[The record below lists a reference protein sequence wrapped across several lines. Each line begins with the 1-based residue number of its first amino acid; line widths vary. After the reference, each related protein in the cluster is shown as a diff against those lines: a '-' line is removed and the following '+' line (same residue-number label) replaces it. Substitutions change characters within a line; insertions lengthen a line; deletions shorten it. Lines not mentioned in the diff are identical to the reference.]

1 MMTFTLF
8 IEIVLVVLFVS
19 AMAVL
24 SAADASIALL
34 TRSRTR
40 RLIEAERKGAE
51 AVDDL
56 TERPSR
62 LAGALAIV
70 RVLAYAISAVAI
82 GEFATVI
89 VGPITLGL
97 WIPAAAFGAVISFV
111 VGETL
116 PRALAVHN
124 PERVALAAGG
134 PALALTAA
142 VYPLARLFSVGWLWL
157 VGLVAEERVSDVW
170 VTEDEYRAV
179 AASDEEEVAREE
191 AEEAFI
197 DAVADFTSKI
207 VREVMVPR
215 PDMECLQ
222 DTATSAEA
230 IEAIE
235 RSGYSRL
242 PVYHESVDDILGVLY
257 AKDLLVCMGHGQCEP
272 SIATLARE
280 AYFVPETKPI
290 EELLVEMRS
299 RTHIAIVADEY
310 GGTAGLVTIE
320 DLLEEIVG
328 EIFDEYDRAEPVMV
342 ALEGDRYRVDGRMPI
357 DDLNTA
363 FGTDIDIE
371 ADTVGGLFI
380 ELAGHIPDSGEEIVV
395 EGLRL
400 TVEDVEGNRI
410 RRVIVEPATNGT
422 DEEDND
428 D

>member
-1 MMTFTLF
+1 MMTITLG
-8 IEIVLVVLFVS
+8 IELIFLVLLVA

-24 SAADASIALL
+24 SATDAAVALL

-40 RLIEAERKGAE
+40 RLIEADRKGAE

-70 RVLAYAISAVAI
+70 RVLAYALAAVAI
-82 GEFATVI
+82 VEVANVTIGS
-89 VGPITLGL
+89 ITRAA
-97 WIPAAAFGAVISFV
+97 WVAAAVIGAVIAFV
-111 VGETL
+111 IGETL

-134 PALALTAA
+134 MALKLTGAF
-142 VYPLARLFSVGWLWL
+142 YPMARLLSAGWLWL
-157 VGLVAEERVSDVW
+157 VGLVAEERVADVW
-170 VTEDEYRAV
+170 VTEDEHRTV
-179 AASDEEEVAREE
+179 AATDEEEVAREE

-197 DAVADFTSKI
+197 DAVADFTTKI

-215 PDMECLQ
+215 PDMECLE
-222 DTATSAEA
+222 DTATVAEA

-242 PVYHESVDDILGVLY
+242 PVYHESVDGVFGVLY
-257 AKDLLVCMGHGQCEP
+257 AKDLLVCMGRGVCDP
-272 SIATLARE
+272 SIKTLVRE

-342 ALEGDRYRVDGRMPI
+342 ALDTDRYRVDGRMPV
-357 DDLNTA
+357 DDLNEA
-363 FGTDIDIE
+363 FGTELDIE
-371 ADTVGGLFI
+371 ADTVGGLFV
-380 ELAGHIPDSGEEIVV
+380 ELAGHIPEVGEEIVV

-410 RRVIVEPATNGT
+410 RRMIVEPAANGT
-422 DEEDND
+422 GEEDD
-428 D
+428 DD

>member
-1 MMTFTLF
+1 MMTSTLG
-8 IEIVLVVLFVS
+8 IELVFLVLLVA

-24 SAADASIALL
+24 SATDAAVALL

-40 RLIEAERKGAE
+40 RLIEADRKGAE

-70 RVLAYAISAVAI
+70 RVLAYSLAAVAI
-82 GEFATVI
+82 VEVANAAI
-89 VGPITLGL
+89 SSITRAA
-97 WIPAAAFGAVISFV
+97 WVAAAVIGAVIAFV
-111 VGETL
+111 IGETL

-134 PALALTAA
+134 TALKLTSAF
-142 VYPLARLFSVGWLWL
+142 YPMARLLSAGWLWL
-157 VGLVAEERVSDVW
+157 VGLVAEERVADVW
-170 VTEDEYRAV
+170 VTEDEHRTV
-179 AASDEEEVAREE
+179 AATDEEEVAREE

-197 DAVADFTSKI
+197 DAVADFTTKI

-215 PDMECLQ
+215 PDMECLE
-222 DTATSAEA
+222 DTATVAEA

-242 PVYHESVDDILGVLY
+242 PVYHESVDGVFGVLY
-257 AKDLLVCMGHGQCEP
+257 AKDLLVCMGRGVCDP
-272 SIATLARE
+272 SIKTLVRE

-342 ALEGDRYRVDGRMPI
+342 ALDTDRYRVDGRMPV
-357 DDLNTA
+357 DDLNEA
-363 FGTDIDIE
+363 FGTELDIE
-371 ADTVGGLFI
+371 ADTVGGLFV
-380 ELAGHIPDSGEEIVV
+380 ELAGHIPEVGEEIVV

-410 RRVIVEPATNGT
+410 RRMIVEPAANGT
-422 DEEDND
+422 GEEDD
-428 D
+428 DD

>member
-1 MMTFTLF
+1 MMTITLG
-8 IEIVLVVLFVS
+8 IELVLFVLLV
-19 AMAVL
+19 AATAVM
-24 SAADASIALL
+24 SAADGAVALM

-40 RLIEAERKGAE
+40 RLLEADRSGAE
-51 AVDDL
+51 AVDSL

-62 LAGALAIV
+62 LAGALAV
-70 RVLAYAISAVAI
+70 LRVLTYAIAALTVVEFFSSSAETVVFLVRFAGAVVGVAI
-82 GEFATVI
+82 
-89 VGPITLGL
+89 
-97 WIPAAAFGAVISFV
+97 AFVL
-111 VGETL
+111 GETL

-124 PERVALAAGG
+124 PERVALASGG
-134 PALALTAA
+134 AALKFTAA
-142 VYPLARLFSVGWLWL
+142 LYPVARAFSAGWLWL
-157 VGLVAEERVSDVW
+157 VGLVAEERVVDVW
-170 VTEDEYRAV
+170 ITEDEYRN
-179 AASDEEEVAREE
+179 ASVTDDEESAREE

-215 PDMECLQ
+215 PDMECLE
-222 DTATSAEA
+222 DTCTVAEA

-257 AKDLLVCMGHGQCEP
+257 AKDLLVCMGRGECDP
-272 SIATLARE
+272 AITALARE

-299 RTHIAIVADEY
+299 RTHIAVVADEY

-328 EIFDEYDRAEPVMV
+328 EIFDEYDRAEPFMV
-342 ALEGDRYRVDGRMPI
+342 SLGTDSYRVDGRMPI
-357 DDLNTA
+357 DDLNEA

-371 ADTVGGLFI
+371 ADSVGGLFI
-380 ELAGHIPDSGEEIVV
+380 ELAGHIPDAGEQIVV

-400 TVEDVEGNRI
+400 TVDDVENNRI
-410 RRVIVEPATNGT
+410 RRMIVEPAVNVT
-422 DEEDND
+422 DEENQDA
-428 D
+428 

>member
-1 MMTFTLF
+1 MMTVTLA
-8 IEIVLVVLFVS
+8 IQIVVFVLLVA

-24 SAADASIALL
+24 SAADAAVALL

-40 RLIEAERKGAE
+40 RLIEGNRTGAE
-51 AVDDL
+51 AVDVL

-62 LAGALAIV
+62 LAGALAVV
-70 RVLAYAISAVAI
+70 RMLAYVVAVLTVGGI
-82 GEFATVI
+82 ATALVSSMTVALWLLAAI
-89 VGPITLGL
+89 VGGVI
-97 WIPAAAFGAVISFV
+97 AFVI
-111 VGETL
+111 GETL

-134 PALALTAA
+134 SALAVTGAL
-142 VYPLARLFSVGWLWL
+142 YPLARVLSTGWLWL
-157 VGLVAEERVSDVW
+157 VGLVAEERVTDVW

-179 AASDEEEVAREE
+179 AGTAEDEVAREE

-215 PDMECLQ
+215 PDMECLE
-222 DTATSAEA
+222 DTATVAEA

-242 PVYHESVDDILGVLY
+242 PVYHESVDDVLGVLY
-257 AKDLLVCMGHGQCEP
+257 AKDLLVCMGRPDCEP
-272 SIATLARE
+272 SITSLARE

-290 EELLVEMRS
+290 EELLVEMRT

-328 EIFDEYDRAEPVMV
+328 EIFDEYDRAEPMMV
-342 ALEGDRYRVDGRMPI
+342 GLDLGRFRVDGRMPI

-380 ELAGHIPDSGEEIVV
+380 ELTGHIPEGGEEIVV

-410 RRVIVEPATNGT
+410 RRIIVEPAANGT
-422 DEEDND
+422 DEEDD
-428 D
+428 DD